1 MRVLLSSHTYITHQ
15 NQRKLDALASLHDID
30 LRVVVPQWI
39 EGSLHGIIPVER
51 PSCPAYSFVPLPTHL
66 TRRGGNYV
74 HRSLDLTIR
83 TFRPDIVHVE
93 SGARGLTTF
102 QVAVYRRLWAS
113 RARFGFFTW
122 ENVNRTLPPPLTAFM
137 RYNLSQS
144 DYAICGNHDAVDLL
158 RVQGYCGPAS
168 VIPQLGVDMDVFQP
182 RDGSALRRQLGLH
195 TDAFV
200 VGFGARFVP
209 EKGTHLVLQ
218 AVARLEG
225 KWQLLLMGT
234 GPEKD
239 QLLQLANALGISD
252 RIRWVDTVPHLEVAR
267 YLNAMD
273 VCLSASIST
282 PGWKEQFGLMLAQ
295 AMSSG
300 IAVIGSTCGETPN
313 VMGDAGLAFPEG
325 NVGALTAALRQV
337 QQSPALRA
345 ELGQRGVARIRQC
358 YTFTRIAEQTARV
371 WRDALQ
377 SDTGTR
383 RLPPVVP

>member
-15 NQRKLDALASLHDID
+15 NQRKLDALAALHDID

-39 EGSLHGIIPVER
+39 EGSLHGVIPVER
-51 PSCPAYSFVPLPTHL
+51 PSCPPYSFVPLPTSL

-83 TFRPDIVHVE
+83 RFRPDIVHVE

-102 QVAVYRRLWAS
+102 QAAVYQQLWAP

-122 ENVNRTLPPPLTAFM
+122 ENVNRPLPLPLTTFM
-137 RYNLSQS
+137 RYNLYQS

-158 RVQGYCGPAS
+158 RVQGYHGPVS
-168 VIPQLGVDMDVFQP
+168 VIPQLGVDTEVFQP
-182 RDGSALRRQLGLH
+182 RDGTALRRRLGLH
-195 TDAFV
+195 TDALV
-200 VGFGARFVP
+200 VGFGARLVP

-225 KWQLLLMGT
+225 NWQLLLMGK
-234 GPEKD
+234 GPEQD
-239 QLLQLANALGISD
+239 HLLQLANTLGIRN
-252 RIRWVDTVPHLEVAR
+252 RIRWVDTVPHLEVAH

-273 VCLSASIST
+273 VCVSASIST
-282 PGWKEQFGLMLAQ
+282 PGWKEQFGLMLVQ

-300 IAVIGSTCGETPN
+300 IPVIGSTCGETPT
-313 VMGDAGLAFPEG
+313 VMGGAGLTFPEG
-325 NVGALTAALRQV
+325 DVGALTAALRQV
-337 QQSPALRA
+337 QHSPALRE

-358 YTFTRIAEQTARV
+358 YTFTHIAEQTAQV

-377 SDTGTR
+377 S
-383 RLPPVVP
+383 